1 MREVVL
7 LAPSSTWSIR
17 IRSRRRR
24 LRVDCRAHASGD
36 VAAYVLEP
44 CDFQAFSADAPC
56 HVVSGHAARAR
67 HHYAVELDKEEV
79 VYFVVRNPHASDVAL
94 WVSVA

>member
-1 MREVVL
+1 M
-7 LAPSSTWSIR
+7 
-17 IRSRRRR
+17 
-24 LRVDCRAHASGD
+24 AHASGD
-36 VAAYVLEP
+36 VTAHVLEP
-44 CDFQAFSADAPC
+44 CDFQAFSAGAPY

-79 VYFVVRNPHASDVAL
+79 VYFVVRNPQETDVAL